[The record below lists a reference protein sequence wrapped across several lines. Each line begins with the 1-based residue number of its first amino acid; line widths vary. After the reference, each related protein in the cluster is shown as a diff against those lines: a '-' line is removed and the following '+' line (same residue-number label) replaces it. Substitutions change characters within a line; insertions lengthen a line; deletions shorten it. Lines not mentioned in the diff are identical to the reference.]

1 MVKADLTQEPIQVED
16 SYIDK
21 SIFTSCIKCIFKLFL
36 YMQGCLES
44 LTNLK
49 YDNYGKKNWNLRS
62 FENINLEI

>member
-1 MVKADLTQEPIQVED
+1 MVKAYLTQEPIQVED

-44 LTNLK
+44 LTNLEF
-49 YDNYGKKNWNLRS
+49 DNYGKKKLKLKK
-62 FENINLEI
+62 F

>member
-44 LTNLK
+44 LTNLEF
-49 YDNYGKKNWNLRS
+49 DNYGKKK
-62 FENINLEI
+62 LELEKF